1 MFQITLVQP
10 EMIGN
15 GGNYSFIY
23 DPCLISQ
30 VYFSEILHF
39 LLLCI
44 LTFRIFH
51 TTLLHLISLV
61 EIVASHCQFS
71 LFLLPSKKDLKQEE
85 IYTTNRVQSP
95 FNF

>member
-15 GGNYSFIY
+15 AGNCSLIY

-39 LLLCI
+39 LLLFI
-44 LTFRIFH
+44 LTFRMFH
-51 TTLLHLISLV
+51 TTLLPLVSLV

-71 LFLLPSKKDLKQEE
+71 LFLLPSKKDLKWEE
-85 IYTTNRVQSP
+85 IHTTNHVQSP